1 MVQQDFKV
9 AILACNGIGRLVSTV
24 VRQAGYLAHRTRP
37 EETVLL
43 AVGPLAIGEPE
54 HVEALRKYPVV
65 VIDGCRPRCATYL
78 MKQQGKEPAAVVY
91 VGDVVAETRISLV
104 GEQRRGLGEKGQR
117 LVEAVAERA
126 VREVD
131 RAIADEMVST
141 L

>member
-1 MVQQDFKV
+1 MVESEFKV
-9 AILACNGIGRLVSTV
+9 GILVCNGIGRLVSTV
-24 VRQAGYLAHRTRP
+24 ARQAGYLAHKQRA

-43 AVGPLAIGEPE
+43 AVGPLAVGEPDRL
-54 HVEALRKYPVV
+54 EALRRYPVV
-65 VIDGCRPRCATYL
+65 VIDGCRPRCASYL
-78 MKQQGKEPAAVVY
+78 MEQQKKKPAAVVY
-91 VGDVVAETRISLV
+91 IGDVVAETRISLV
-104 GEQRRGLGEKGQR
+104 GEKRRGLGEKGLK